1 MIEQVLESFD
11 IIDVCYIAIFVIIV
25 SMIVE
30 AVVYRKR
37 GKTDGEV

>member
-11 IIDVCYIAIFVIIV
+11 ITNVCYIAIFVIIV

-30 AVVYRKR
+30 AIVHRRENARDKR
-37 GKTDGEV
+37 